1 MNRCFLTYI
10 YVYIYIYNLGPDQVE
25 DIKQH
30 PFFAP
35 IIWDDLLQKK
45 ADPPFKP
52 TIVPDETFHFDS
64 SFTSKT
70 PKGKLHQDFDY
81 PETLR
86 TISSIKIL
94 VKILRIWS

>member
-1 MNRCFLTYI
+1 MFTSINYI
-10 YVYIYIYNLGPDQVE
+10 NIYILGPDQVE

-35 IIWDDLLQKK
+35 INWEELLQRK

-70 PKGKLHQDFDY
+70 PKGKLYQN
-81 PETLR
+81 
-86 TISSIKIL
+86 L
-94 VKILRIWS
+94 VNLGEL

>member
-1 MNRCFLTYI
+1 MFISINYI
-10 YVYIYIYNLGPDQVE
+10 NIYILGPDQVE

-35 IIWDDLLQKK
+35 INWEELLQRK

-70 PKGKLHQDFDY
+70 PKGNLHQN
-81 PETLR
+81 
-86 TISSIKIL
+86 L
-94 VKILRIWS
+94 VNLGELIAIFEPLGLNVR